1 MPLLKSAASPVYTD
15 LEMNVRPHIA
25 ALIGALLLMPALIVP
40 GQALSVDDAEGW
52 ERSAINR
59 NDNAIALEEEVEALL
74 ESAAGYRDRE
84 YLYDA
89 ERRANL
95 KRAGESELR
104 AGELGAA
111 AATHYEKAAD
121 NWSRAEDVYGTL
133 QNAEQQENAEMMVTS
148 ARKSAR
154 LALTQAIGC
163 FEAAKDAFGESNAA
177 DEPQRRAANEKAEAA
192 RSRLA
197 ELLQGDT

>member
-1 MPLLKSAASPVYTD
+1 MKSQT
-15 LEMNVRPHIA
+15 HIA
-25 ALIGALLLMPALIVP
+25 TFIGALLAMQALIVP
-40 GQALSVDDAEGW
+40 GWALNGDDAEGW
-52 ERSAINR
+52 ERSAISR
-59 NDNAIALEEEVEALL
+59 NDNASALEDEVVALL
-74 ESAAGYRDRE
+74 ESAVGYRNRE

-104 AGELGAA
+104 AGGLGAA
-111 AATHYEKAAD
+111 AAIHYEKAAD
-121 NWSRAEDVYGTL
+121 NWSRAADVYGTL
-133 QNAEQQENAEMMVTS
+133 QNAEQQEHAETMVTS
-148 ARKSAR
+148 ERKSAK